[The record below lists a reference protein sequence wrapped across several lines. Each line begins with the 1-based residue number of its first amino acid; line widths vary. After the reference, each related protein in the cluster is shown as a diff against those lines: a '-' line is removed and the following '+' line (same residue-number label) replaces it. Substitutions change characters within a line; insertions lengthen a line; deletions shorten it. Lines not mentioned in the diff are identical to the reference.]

1 MIYSVM
7 ILMDTSYKLTGKIMF
22 IVFLALFPFIAFL
35 IEKYSFVFFKQL
47 YDYVFR
53 YVYAQDDY

>member
-1 MIYSVM
+1 M